1 MVKSFI
7 LKCFRLNSVSLA
19 TDPPIKPQLSNSSV
33 PPGTGNLNKSPQA
46 GKNSYTLNIFNNN
59 IYTNFKTAYTHVNSA
74 MVLCSIIIWVTN
86 SSDYRRVWTANLLH
100 TKQLPNPVGHKARRI
115 QSTRMQEIA
124 VETFLRSLEV
134 VIQIILK
141 RDTIAV

>member
-1 MVKSFI
+1 MFQKEFFI
-7 LKCFRLNSVSLA
+7 GFLLTEYLWNYGKILEINDGKIFYIKVFHRLNSVSLA

-33 PPGTGNLNKSPQA
+33 PPGTENLNKSPQA

-100 TKQLPNPVGHKARRI
+100 TK
-115 QSTRMQEIA
+115 
-124 VETFLRSLEV
+124 
-134 VIQIILK
+134 
-141 RDTIAV
+141 